1 MLDIIKMKYCGLQ
14 NTLLKKWE
22 VKPQN
27 EREYLQTFS
36 WWKTHLNTH
45 KREGQLNN
53 NGQKSQK
60 ETLQK
65 VDI

>member
-1 MLDIIKMKYCGLQ
+1 MRSQ
-14 NTLLKKWE
+14 ATKWE
-22 VKPQN
+22 KTFEN
-27 EREYLQTFS
+27 IYLTKDLYS
-36 WWKTHLNTH
+36 NTH
-45 KREGQLNN
+45 NNSYKEKQLN